1 MKKLALIIIA
11 LIVATMA
18 FAQDNPLTAYMQD
31 ANVANFKAAV
41 DYIAENDAKEPESLR
56 LKLTLAF
63 IANHEVKR
71 VMALANTNLD
81 QLSAG
86 ERFSLG
92 NLYLGMDNYA
102 EAIKIYDNINREFPN
117 WSCPWRHKGE
127 ALYKSKDFKAAVKA
141 LEKSVETNK
150 EHYDAYV
157 WLAFAQYEIKKY
169 KDARKSLETAFAL
182 DAEEEGSHFDEELPE
197 EHIMELYEKI
207 KKKTK

>member
-1 MKKLALIIIA
+1 MKKISLIILAI
-11 LIVATMA
+11 IVASIA
-18 FAQDNPLTAYMQD
+18 FANENPLQNYMQD
-31 ANVANFKAAV
+31 PNLSNFKDAV

-63 IANHEVKR
+63 LANHEAKR
-71 VMALANTNLD
+71 VMALANQNLEN
-81 QLSAG
+81 LSAG

-102 EAIKIYDNINREFPN
+102 EAIKIYDNINSEFPN

-127 ALYKSKDFKAAVKA
+127 ALYKAKDFKGAVKA

-157 WLAFAQYEIKKY
+157 WLAFAQFELKKY
-169 KDARKSLETAFAL
+169 KAARKSLEKAFSL
-182 DAEEEGSHFDEELPE
+182 NAEEEGSHFDEEIPDE
-197 EHIMELYEKI
+197 KIMELYDKL